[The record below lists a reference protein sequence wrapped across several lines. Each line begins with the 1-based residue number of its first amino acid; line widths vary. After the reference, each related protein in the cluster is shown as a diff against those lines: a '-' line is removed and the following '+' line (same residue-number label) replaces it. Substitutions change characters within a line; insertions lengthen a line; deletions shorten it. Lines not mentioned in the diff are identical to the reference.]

1 VNQMIKNAGLPGLG
15 RPETLQMPTK
25 HMSAESSQSNG
36 TKSNQSSR
44 FSRKLRVDHKMEWP
58 SVYFCAIGTLQCYEW
73 AGLNARENWADLSF
87 SKVGGNTCMKHLIV
101 FLAVAA
107 IGEPGFTQEV
117 ESLIRQADQFDNQG
131 ETESAVKA
139 LKQADSASPE
149 NPQVEKRLSSLY
161 TRHIQEISDQATK
174 RKDAELAVEFGK
186 KAVAKSPNDAQ
197 ARIALAAAYG
207 QICWFVDEKS
217 RVEYSKQIY
226 QQVTK
231 GLELDPSSDYGHLI
245 LARWNFELATLNP
258 VLKGIAELVY
268 GQMPPAST
276 QAAVSNFKK
285 AIELAPQRII
295 HHAEYAKAL
304 EALGEKAQARE
315 EWTKVTQLK
324 AVGPQDRLYQTMA
337 NQRLRS
343 SSLAG

>member
-1 VNQMIKNAGLPGLG
+1 M
-15 RPETLQMPTK
+15 
-25 HMSAESSQSNG
+25 
-36 TKSNQSSR
+36 
-44 FSRKLRVDHKMEWP
+44 KL
-58 SVYFCAIGTLQCYEW
+58 
-73 AGLNARENWADLSF
+73 
-87 SKVGGNTCMKHLIV
+87 LIV

-107 IGEPGFTQEV
+107 LGEPALTQEV
-117 ESLIRQADQFDNQG
+117 EPLIQQADQLENQG
-131 ETESAVKA
+131 ETESAIKV
-139 LKQADSASPE
+139 LKQADSSSPD
-149 NPQVEKRLSSLY
+149 NPQIEKRLSSLY

-186 KAVAKSPNDAQ
+186 KAVAKIPNDAP
-197 ARIALAAAYG
+197 AHIALAAAYG

-231 GLELDPSSDYGHLI
+231 GLELDPSNDYGHLI

-285 AIELAPQRII
+285 AIELAPHRII

-304 EALGEKAQARE
+304 EALGEKAEARE

-324 AVGPQDRLYQTMA
+324 AIGPQDRLYQTMA

-343 SSLAG
+343 GSLAG